1 MERTWDIEPTND
13 PKIIQERLNAGPQLC
28 MFINKDATPEQI
40 YNLVEKHY
48 LYGIVDDA
56 GEDRLINLIG
66 AYKGKIQEDKQKTKK
81 VFGKEIKHQ
90 VFDDLIHVNETPY
103 VPFCKDLEPNIIDT
117 IQKIYDVQ
125 NIEWKLEYRKA
136 ILCYYYDQKNVPKR
150 EGRVIS
156 QTAPI
161 SIQV

>member
-1 MERTWDIEPTND
+1 MERTWDIEPINS
-13 PKIIQERLNAGPQLC
+13 PNLIEKRLNTGPQLC
-28 MFINKDATPEQI
+28 MLINKDATPEQI
-40 YNLVEKHY
+40 YNLVEKFY
-48 LYGIVDDA
+48 IYSIVDEN
-56 GEDRLINLIG
+56 GEDRLIVLMG
-66 AYKGKIQEDKQKTKK
+66 AYKGEIQEDKQKTKK

-136 ILCYYYDQKNVPKR
+136 ILCYYYDHKNVPER
-150 EGRVIS
+150 EGSIIS
-156 QTAPI
+156 QATPI
-161 SIQV
+161 SIQA